1 MKLARV
7 IGNVVATLKDPCF
20 KGHKVLIVQP
30 IDEMGN
36 DISQSFLS
44 CDTVN
49 AGPGDI
55 VLVEQEGNAARQLL
69 GTQDD
74 PFHSVI
80 VGVVDKVCTLS
91 AAPDVKGTVVSAKKM
106 GVEEA

>member
-7 IGNVVATLKDPCF
+7 IGNVVATQKHPCF
-20 KGHKVLIVQP
+20 KGHKMLIVQP
-30 IDEMGN
+30 VDETGK

-49 AGPGDI
+49 SGPGDI

-69 GTQDD
+69 GTRDD

-80 VGVVDKVCTLS
+80 VGIVDKV
-91 AAPDVKGTVVSAKKM
+91 DTVM
-106 GVEEA
+106 ED

>member
-1 MKLARV
+1 MKLCRV
-7 IGNVVATLKDPCF
+7 IGNVVATCKYPCF

-30 IDEMGN
+30 VNESGN

-44 CDTVN
+44 CDTVQ

-55 VLVEQEGNAARQLL
+55 VLVEQEGNTARQLL
-69 GTQDD
+69 GTMDD

-80 VGVVDKVCTLS
+80 VGVVDKVSTR
-91 AAPDVKGTVVSAKKM
+91 GAK
-106 GVEEA
+106 ED